1 MQTRYTFHHLAGRL
15 ANPHEQT
22 DNILRLTM
30 TIAESTQPR
39 VLAPAQP
46 SVHVLLV
53 EDDDAMRAEFE
64 AMVRANPEFLLI
76 GSAATLAEAHALL
89 RQGVPDVAIVD
100 LGLPD
105 GDGASLIDRLRR
117 EAPDTAV
124 LVMTVFGDEM
134 HVIRA
139 IEAGARGYLLKDT
152 SAEEFERAIR
162 MVHEGGSPLSPQ
174 IARHLLKRFTPRSP
188 APAPAAAKDMDKA
201 DQLTPRE
208 IDILTRI
215 SQGFSVAETAA
226 AMHISAHTVA
236 AHVKN
241 IYAKLAVHNR
251 VEAVNHARH
260 RGFIP

>member
-1 MQTRYTFHHLAGRL
+1 LAGRL

-22 DNILRLTM
+22 NNILRLTM
-30 TIAESTQPR
+30 STTES
-39 VLAPAQP
+39 AQP
-46 SVHVLLV
+46 HEIVTGNKRIHVLLV

-64 AMVRANPEFLLI
+64 IMVRANPEFLLT
-76 GSAATLAEAHALL
+76 GSAATLAEAQALL
-89 RQGVPDVAIVD
+89 RQGVPDVAIID

-105 GDGASLIDRLRR
+105 GDGASLIDQLRR
-117 EAPDTAV
+117 NAPDTAV
-124 LVMTVFGDEM
+124 LVMTVFGDET

-152 SAEEFERAIR
+152 SAEEFGRAIR

-174 IARHLLKRFTPRSP
+174 IARHLLKRFVP
-188 APAPAAAKDMDKA
+188 APAPHSPAPMQDKP

-208 IDILTRI
+208 IAILTRI
-215 SQGFSVAETAA
+215 SQGFSVGETAV
-226 AMHISAHTVA
+226 AMNISAHTVA

>member
-1 MQTRYTFHHLAGRL
+1 
-15 ANPHEQT
+15 
-22 DNILRLTM
+22 M
-30 TIAESTQPR
+30 TTAEPTQPR
-39 VLAPAQP
+39 PAGRNDKRI
-46 SVHVLLV
+46 HVLLV

-64 AMVRANPEFLLI
+64 AMVRANQELLLT
-76 GSAATLAEAHALL
+76 GSAATLGEAQALL
-89 RQGVPDVAIVD
+89 RLGSIPDVAIVD

-105 GDGASLIDRLRR
+105 GDGASLIDQLRCD
-117 EAPDTAV
+117 APDTAV
-124 LVMTVFGDEM
+124 LVMTVFGDET

-152 SAEEFERAIR
+152 SPEEFERAIR

-174 IARHLLKRFTPRSP
+174 IARHLLKRFTPHSPRSQ
-188 APAPAAAKDMDKA
+188 APLPPLNKA

-215 SQGFSVAETAA
+215 SQGFSVAETAS
-226 AMHISAHTVA
+226 AMNISGHTVA